1 MVSKMTNLTTME
13 GIIIIKDI
21 RTTIIRVIIIIK
33 VGITIIMDTKI
44 LIKVEEGIIKV
55 NIQEIPAEAKINTEI
70 RNNIIKKRNIP
81 IKMKVK
87 LTKLM
92 NKDKEVDNMVSIIEE
107 IQIIEE
113 VTEVGIMDIMDMEE
127 ETGTKDMIILST
139 SLITMPNKEK
149 ELECLKDLMNIA
161 G

>member
-1 MVSKMTNLTTME
+1 ME